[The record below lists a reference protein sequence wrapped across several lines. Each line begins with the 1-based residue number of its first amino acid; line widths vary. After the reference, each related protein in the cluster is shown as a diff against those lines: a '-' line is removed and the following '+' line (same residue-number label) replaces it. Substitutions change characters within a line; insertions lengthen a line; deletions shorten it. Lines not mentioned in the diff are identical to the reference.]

1 MYTINVEVSNWIL
14 KSAMWE
20 TMRNNVFEKFY
31 LVYFYLWIL
40 SMSAH
45 VSTCLHVIKIFPLGG
60 VFQDFI
66 LVFCINKLNL
76 NKDFKIEEMKPNVCF
91 LQAYFNDTNRLIV
104 FCVLLLVVYCFRKK
118 NLWFFMLFQGVII
131 PIFVA
136 D

>member
-1 MYTINVEVSNWIL
+1 MYIINLEVSNWIL
-14 KSAMWE
+14 KSAMCHL
-20 TMRNNVFEKFY
+20 RINVFEKFY
-31 LVYFYLWIL
+31 LVNFYLWIL

-45 VSTCLHVIKIFPLGG
+45 VCTCLHEIKIFPHGG

-66 LVFCINKLNL
+66 LVFCVNKLNL

-118 NLWFFMLFQGVII
+118 NLWFFMLFKGVII
-131 PIFVA
+131 SIFVA
-136 D
+136 N